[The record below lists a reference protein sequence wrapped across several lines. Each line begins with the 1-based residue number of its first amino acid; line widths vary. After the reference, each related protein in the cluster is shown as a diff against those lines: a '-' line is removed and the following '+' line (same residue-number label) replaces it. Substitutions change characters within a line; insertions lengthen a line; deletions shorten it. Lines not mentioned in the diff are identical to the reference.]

1 MLHYPNLAEEAESES
16 VQCRFD
22 SCVEHHRTIYTQKP
36 RDSGPER
43 RMALFAIEK
52 TPKKQMNISIIIV
65 AVICVGMAIPNI
77 ALLLTGTSI
86 GDKGR
91 KTAIARNVLSIAEFP
106 LLLIVSIIWFAND
119 NNSKL
124 YPIIIMLI
132 GLLFLICGIIGLK
145 NVLAERKDNLVT
157 EHLTNIHV
165 IPAGYRNLDRMLKG
179 MVNGKESWFMLRGT
193 DKAIAKLIK
202 QNNVT
207 EVTVTYHPSNRR
219 IENIMF

>member
-1 MLHYPNLAEEAESES
+1 M
-16 VQCRFD
+16 
-22 SCVEHHRTIYTQKP
+22 
-36 RDSGPER
+36 
-43 RMALFAIEK
+43 
-52 TPKKQMNISIIIV
+52 SIIIV
-65 AVICVGMAIPNI
+65 AVICVGMATLNI

-91 KTAIARNVLSIAEFP
+91 KTAIARNVLSIVEFP

-119 NNSKL
+119 DNSKL

-145 NVLAERKDNLVT
+145 NVLVERKDNLVT
-157 EHLTNIHV
+157 EHLTNIHA
-165 IPAGYRNLDRMLKG
+165 IPAGYRNLDRMIKG
-179 MVNGKESWFMLRGT
+179 MANGKESWFMLRGA

-219 IENIMF
+219 IESIMF